1 MFLLCARFKTVR
13 NSQGGSSERRFVIAV
28 PGSGRRRDSV
38 LEFFLILTARNP
50 LKSPES
56 DERIQENPSP
66 FSWSGLVWIWFGLGE
81 FGLRR
86 SADGVGRSRP
96 ARASPCEWAKL
107 SRTGMAGWQNSVFK
121 RLKDLS
127 RRQIR
132 RRADRIASSPT
143 APARSPCG
151 DAD

>member
-56 DERIQENPSP
+56 DEGIQENPSP
-66 FSWSGLVWIWFGLGE
+66 FSWSGLVWIWFGLEE

-86 SADGVGRSRP
+86 SADGVDRSRP
-96 ARASPCEWAKL
+96 ARASPSEWAKL
-107 SRTGMAGWQNSVFK
+107 SRTGMAEFGVQAIE
-121 RLKDLS
+121 RLESTPDS
-127 RRQIR
+127 PTGGQG
-132 RRADRIASSPT
+132 ASSPT